1 MQARHLTLLLP
12 LALLCIFPTARAMLT
27 HEQHRQLEL
36 FEQQL
41 IQQNF
46 EDGPVQDFLSQLS
59 LRVQETLNDTAQALA
74 LQKRLPIEHII
85 SLYVEDLI
93 ELLQLSEEDGQ
104 TCRLLARESF
114 EKSLASRKMQ
124 NIHISQLVMKVLVV
138 IVIFYLLFVP
148 AKGCLCCARAHSPTD
163 L

>member
-1 MQARHLTLLLP
+1 M
-12 LALLCIFPTARAMLT
+12 IT
-27 HEQHRQLEL
+27 HEQHRQLEF

-41 IQQNF
+41 VQQNS
-46 EDGPVQDFLSQLS
+46 EDGPIRDFLSQLS
-59 LRVQETLNDTAQALA
+59 LRVQATLNDTAQALA

-93 ELLQLSEEDGQ
+93 ELLQLNDEDGQ
-104 TCRLLARESF
+104 KCRVLARESF

-124 NIHISQLVMKVLVV
+124 NIHISQLVVKALVV

-148 AKGCLCCARAHSPTD
+148 AKGYLCCSHAHSPTG

>member
-1 MQARHLTLLLP
+1 MQACRLTVLLP
-12 LALLCIFPTARAMLT
+12 LAFLCIFPPARAMLT
-27 HEQHRQLEL
+27 NEQHRQLEL

-41 IQQNF
+41 VQQNF
-46 EDGPVQDFLSQLS
+46 EDGPIKDFLSQLS

-93 ELLQLSEEDGQ
+93 ELLQLNEEDGQ
-104 TCRLLARESF
+104 KCRVLARENF

-124 NIHISQLVMKVLVV
+124 NIHISQLVMKILVV

-148 AKGCLCCARAHSPTD
+148 AKGYLCCSHAHSPTD